1 MSREDFEGI
10 RQYGK
15 EQHAKRVADTP
26 NRIQYAIEQFEKHGI
41 EHSLKNE
48 QTGHF
53 HCRRKSDDKLF
64 QFYACTGKIQGFENK
79 RGIHKLIRLLDDMR
93 KEDEG
98 K

>member
-10 RQYGK
+10 REYAK

-26 NRIQYAIEQFEKHGI
+26 NRIHYAIEQFEKHEI
-41 EHSLKNE
+41 EYTLKNE

-64 QFYACTGKIQGFENK
+64 QFYAGTGKIMGYDK
-79 RGIHKLIRLLDDMR
+79 ARGIHTLIKLLDDMR